1 MAKVTYLDN
10 CGFAVKTDNILL
22 VFDYYRDPAHA
33 LTHLLKNNPELPVV
47 FFVSNSHPDHFNKE
61 IFKLGQNHK
70 HMYVLANDVLSFAG
84 NTEVQAV
91 GLSAGDRIED
101 VMGALTIEA
110 FSATD
115 AGISFLITT
124 ADGETIFYG
133 GDLSPRHYDVK
144 DAREAQRMASQFTI
158 ATRRIAAAVPEVNLA
173 FKEVD
178 PRLGDDFAA
187 GAAEFVSTV
196 RVDNFI
202 PMHTQGHS
210 AATDFRNY
218 PVPADCATRFHAFA
232 EVGQTLS
239 IKLPAANPA

>member
-1 MAKVTYLDN
+1 MAVWAQRIDKHIEKQTTMAKVTYLDN

-115 AGISFLITT
+115 PASPSSSPPPTARPSSTAATSARATT
-124 ADGETIFYG
+124 T
-133 GDLSPRHYDVK
+133 SKTP
-144 DAREAQRMASQFTI
+144 AR
-158 ATRRIAAAVPEVNLA
+158 
-173 FKEVD
+173 
-178 PRLGDDFAA
+178 
-187 GAAEFVSTV
+187 
-196 RVDNFI
+196 
-202 PMHTQGHS
+202 HS
-210 AATDFRNY
+210 AWPHSSPSQR
-218 PVPADCATRFHAFA
+218 
-232 EVGQTLS
+232 
-239 IKLPAANPA
+239 AA

>member
-70 HMYVLANDVLSFAG
+70 HMYVLANDVFSFAG

-144 DAREAQRMASQFTI
+144 DAREAQAHGLTVHHRNAPHS
-158 ATRRIAAAVPEVNLA
+158 RCRSRSEPRIH
-173 FKEVD
+173 
-178 PRLGDDFAA
+178 G
-187 GAAEFVSTV
+187 G
-196 RVDNFI
+196 
-202 PMHTQGHS
+202 
-210 AATDFRNY
+210 
-218 PVPADCATRFHAFA
+218 
-232 EVGQTLS
+232 
-239 IKLPAANPA
+239 

>member
-1 MAKVTYLDN
+1 
-10 CGFAVKTDNILL
+10 
-22 VFDYYRDPAHA
+22 
-33 LTHLLKNNPELPVV
+33 
-47 FFVSNSHPDHFNKE
+47 
-61 IFKLGQNHK
+61 
-70 HMYVLANDVLSFAG
+70 
-84 NTEVQAV
+84 
-91 GLSAGDRIED
+91 
-101 VMGALTIEA
+101 
-110 FSATD
+110 
-115 AGISFLITT
+115 
-124 ADGETIFYG
+124 
-133 GDLSPRHYDVK
+133 
-144 DAREAQRMASQFTI
+144 MASQFTI

-173 FKEVD
+173 FMEVD

-218 PVPADCATRFHAFA
+218 PVPADCATTDFRNYPVLADCATRFHAFA